1 MAKAARS
8 NRLHRE
14 QPFVLGLSANRLNTD
29 FPEDETVLIQGIID
43 VYLEEEDGIVLADYK
58 TDLVKDPKE
67 LILRYRVQLDYYEE
81 ALVRLTGK
89 MREGKADLFLRAGT
103 GDYTVRWKNF
113 YYHKMVRHKQAVYH
127 GMLQGVRQL
136 ADQIQLPRVDGK
148 KSCMTFFSRCGWII
162 RKSSGWSG
170 FHGNITPT
178 PRT

>member
-1 MAKAARS
+1 MNGRKQIRTVIEEYKADRRLSEEYAAAINVYKIRAFLQTPLAARMAKAARS

-89 MREGKADLFLRAGT
+89 CVKEKLIYSFGLE
-103 GDYTVRWKNF
+103 
-113 YYHKMVRHKQAVYH
+113 QE
-127 GMLQGVRQL
+127 
-136 ADQIQLPRVDGK
+136 
-148 KSCMTFFSRCGWII
+148 
-162 RKSSGWSG
+162 
-170 FHGNITPT
+170 ITL
-178 PRT
+178 

>member
-1 MAKAARS
+1 MLLRS
-8 NRLHRE
+8 MYTRSGHFYRRLLQRAWQRLPEATDCTGE

-89 MREGKADLFLRAGT
+89 CVKEKLIYSFGLE
-103 GDYTVRWKNF
+103 
-113 YYHKMVRHKQAVYH
+113 QE
-127 GMLQGVRQL
+127 
-136 ADQIQLPRVDGK
+136 
-148 KSCMTFFSRCGWII
+148 
-162 RKSSGWSG
+162 
-170 FHGNITPT
+170 ITL
-178 PRT
+178 

>member
-1 MAKAARS
+1 MLLRS
-8 NRLHRE
+8 MYTRSGHFYRRLLQRAWQRLPEATDCTGE

-89 MREGKADLFLRAGT
+89 A
-103 GDYTVRWKNF
+103 
-113 YYHKMVRHKQAVYH
+113 
-127 GMLQGVRQL
+127 
-136 ADQIQLPRVDGK
+136 
-148 KSCMTFFSRCGWII
+148 
-162 RKSSGWSG
+162 
-170 FHGNITPT
+170 
-178 PRT
+178 